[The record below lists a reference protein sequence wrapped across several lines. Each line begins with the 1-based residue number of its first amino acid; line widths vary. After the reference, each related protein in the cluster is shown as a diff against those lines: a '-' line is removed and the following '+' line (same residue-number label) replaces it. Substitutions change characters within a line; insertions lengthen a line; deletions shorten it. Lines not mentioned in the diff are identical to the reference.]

1 MTFVLATFLGCN
13 EIHDQRQFTE
23 EFAWLKDPEGESV
36 MRVKQ
41 GSKQQEQEAG
51 SSHFIYTQ
59 ETANRKWGRAESP
72 QILHPWDVFLQ
83 QDSVS

>member
-1 MTFVLATFLGCN
+1 MFALATFVGCN
-13 EIHDQRQFTE
+13 EMHDQRQLME

-41 GSKQQEQEAG
+41 GNRKQEAG

-59 ETANRKWGRAESP
+59 ERANRKWGRAGSP
-72 QILHPWDVFLQ
+72 QILHPWDVSLQ
-83 QDSVS
+83 QGSTS